1 MSRPRTKPRT
11 PPGTVMADCAAPVR
25 VEIVYPHQHEK
36 GRTRPDWTV
45 RDPCDAASLKQLL
58 TATLAGVATETT
70 IDLTAW
76 PITTEQWGDQ
86 FESDAQV
93 AALVCQ
99 FLHLDQVAYI
109 GHVCRAQALVRD
121 APFRRLMSAIRVGTP
136 SPRTPPPT
144 RDRPDRVEDRL
155 TVRPSTIVMI
165 IIVYIATIV
174 IVDILIANH

>member
-1 MSRPRTKPRT
+1 M
-11 PPGTVMADCAAPVR
+11 TVHVAASHEAAHAAALCMADWPPLS

-36 GRTRPDWTV
+36 GHTRPDWTV

-93 AALVCQ
+93 AAFVCQ

-121 APFRRLMSAIRVGTP
+121 THFRRLMSAI
-136 SPRTPPPT
+136 SAEL
-144 RDRPDRVEDRL
+144 RDRELLLQPE
-155 TVRPSTIVMI
+155 IVQ
-165 IIVYIATIV
+165 IASRI
-174 IVDILIANH
+174 D